1 MRRILK
7 KVPSSLFRGE
17 IIVNYKDIQSL
28 RNRHTKEEFEN
39 ILLSVEQ
46 DLKFNNLRF
55 KKPIPEKYF
64 LEVLNITEKLYR
76 RII

>member
-1 MRRILK
+1 M
-7 KVPSSLFRGE
+7 
-17 IIVNYKDIQSL
+17 NYKYIESL
-28 RNRHTKEEFEN
+28 KARYSKEEFEN

-55 KKPIPEKYF
+55 KKPIPENYF

>member
-1 MRRILK
+1 M
-7 KVPSSLFRGE
+7 
-17 IIVNYKDIQSL
+17 NYKYIESL
-28 RNRHTKEEFEN
+28 KARYSKEEFEN

-76 RII
+76 RFI

>member
-1 MRRILK
+1 MNYRDIESLK
-7 KVPSSLFRGE
+7 ARCS
-17 IIVNYKDIQSL
+17 
-28 RNRHTKEEFEN
+28 KEEFEN

-55 KKPIPEKYF
+55 KKPISEKYF

-76 RII
+76 RILC

>member
-1 MRRILK
+1 M
-7 KVPSSLFRGE
+7 
-17 IIVNYKDIQSL
+17 NYKYIESL
-28 RNRHTKEEFEN
+28 KSRYSKEEFEN

-55 KKPIPEKYF
+55 KKPISEKYF